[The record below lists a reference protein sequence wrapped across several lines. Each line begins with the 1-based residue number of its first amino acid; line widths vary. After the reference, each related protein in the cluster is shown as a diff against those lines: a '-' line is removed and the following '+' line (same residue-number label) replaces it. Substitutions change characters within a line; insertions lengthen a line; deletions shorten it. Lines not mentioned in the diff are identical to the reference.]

1 MNPQIIGNNLATAYT
16 TLLDASA
23 QAFATSEHVSFER
36 ANLLKREQ
44 AILVEYAE
52 DPKALG
58 SNEAARAATLAT
70 MTKLEREN
78 VSDAEAK
85 DRLARHN
92 VTVASQLVEAAR
104 AQLRVAELAA
114 GMVPAGMR

>member
-1 MNPQIIGNNLATAYT
+1 
-16 TLLDASA
+16 
-23 QAFATSEHVSFER
+23 
-36 ANLLKREQ
+36 
-44 AILVEYAE
+44 
-52 DPKALG
+52 
-58 SNEAARAATLAT
+58 